1 MARRK
6 RLTDASGEVRELTS
20 VDFARAKPFSGL
32 PKRLQAKLRK
42 VGRRGP
48 QIAPTKKLVSLG
60 LSANVLAHYK
70 ATGPGWQT
78 RIDETLKRAVGRGRR
93 VKSADGVD
101 GSG

>member
-1 MARRK
+1 MAKRK
-6 RLTDASGEVRELTS
+6 PLTDASGEVREMTS
-20 VDFARAKPFSGL
+20 ADFARAKPFSGL

-42 VGRRGP
+42 VGQRGP
-48 QIAPTKKLVSLG
+48 QVAPKKKLVSLR

-93 VKSADGVD
+93 AKSADAVD
-101 GSG
+101 GGS

>member
-6 RLTDASGEVRELTS
+6 LLTDASGGVRELTS
-20 VDFARAKPFSGL
+20 ADFEHAKPFSGL
-32 PKRLQAKLRK
+32 PRRLQTKLRK
-42 VGRRGP
+42 VGQRGP
-48 QIAPTKKLVSLG
+48 QIAPTKKLVSLR

-93 VKSADGVD
+93 VKSAD
-101 GSG
+101 

>member
-42 VGRRGP
+42 VGQRGP
-48 QIAPTKKLVSLG
+48 QIAPTKKLVSLR

-70 ATGPGWQT
+70 ATGPGWQS

-93 VKSADGVD
+93 VNSADGVD
-101 GSG
+101 GGG